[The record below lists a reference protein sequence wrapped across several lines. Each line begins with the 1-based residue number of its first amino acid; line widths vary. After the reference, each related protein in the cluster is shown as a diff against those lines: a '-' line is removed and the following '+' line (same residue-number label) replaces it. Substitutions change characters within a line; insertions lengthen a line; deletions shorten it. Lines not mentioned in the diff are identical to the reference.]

1 MLAGALSGEDSGD
14 VGHNAADNS
23 AVDAEQY
30 DVEIPPGWKTVRRM
44 ALDCGVHMGT
54 IRRHYKEYK
63 TLPFRRLSDGRI
75 IVNANE
81 APLDRIKGAQRHRK
95 MMDEVRQEIVQRADA
110 EPTDDDLSAVQ
121 LIRRHVRWLENLV
134 KELQERNAADA
145 RDRKRMEAADR
156 AERQRLM
163 EIIDSLTAA
172 LPAPPRRPRRSAAVE
187 SVPTTT
193 DPAPRPRRARRKTT
207 ETG

>member
-1 MLAGALSGEDSGD
+1 MRAGALLGQDGGD
-14 VGHNAADNS
+14 GGHSAADD
-23 AVDAEQY
+23 DAMDTERY

-44 ALDCGVHMGT
+44 ALDCGVAMGT

-81 APLDRIKGAQRHRK
+81 APIERIKGAHRHRS
-95 MMDEVRQEIVQRADA
+95 MMDEARQEIVPTATA
-110 EPTDDDLSAVQ
+110 EPTDDDYSAVQ
-121 LIRRHVRWLENLV
+121 VIRRHVRWLENLV

-145 RDRKRMEAADR
+145 RDRKRSEAAGR

-172 LPAPPRRPRRSAAVE
+172 LPAPPRRPRRGAATE
-187 SVPTTT
+187 STPTAA
-193 DPAPRPRRARRKTT
+193 DPASRPRRTRRKAT